1 MQITTVL
8 GPSFFVR
15 TVYLSQVSEDE
26 LVEGAEFTDEKEE
39 ELVDAGL
46 CFGAEQKAL
55 DLLNRSEQYRLGLT
69 SKLMKKG
76 FGKFHIN
83 KALDYLE
90 SKNYLDDRR
99 FARVW
104 LNNRKITHAEGRV
117 RLSMELASRGISR
130 EYIEDAL
137 DEYFSE
143 NDEEELCRRAYRK
156 CIKIKK
162 SSEKVTAYLL
172 KCGFALKLIEK
183 IEKENKE

>member
-15 TVYLSQVSEDE
+15 TVYLSLVTEDE

-39 ELVDAGL
+39 ELVDSGL

-76 FGKFHIN
+76 FDKFHIN

-90 SKNYLDDRR
+90 SKKYLDDRR

-104 LNNRKITHAEGRV
+104 LNARKISHAEGRI
-117 RLSMELASRGISR
+117 RLQMELASRGIDR
-130 EYIEDAL
+130 DIIEDAL

-156 CIKIKK
+156 CVKIRK
-162 SSEKVTAYLL
+162 SSDKIIAYLL
-172 KCGFALKLIEK
+172 KCGFTIKLIEK
-183 IEKENKE
+183 VGKEFKG